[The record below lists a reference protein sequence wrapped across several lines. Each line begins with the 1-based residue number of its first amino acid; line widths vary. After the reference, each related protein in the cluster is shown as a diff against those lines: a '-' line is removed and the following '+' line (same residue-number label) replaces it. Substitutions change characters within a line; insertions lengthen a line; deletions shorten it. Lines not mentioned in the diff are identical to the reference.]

1 MSSRDGE
8 PTLSAN
14 ALEALRARYLQR
26 APDGEIDETPSAL
39 FARVARGV
47 AEAELRFGS
56 PSRAAEWEER
66 FRAAM
71 TSLAFLPNSP
81 TLMNAGT
88 GLGQLAA
95 CFVLP
100 IEDSIDGIFTTL
112 RDTALV
118 QQTGGGTGFNFSAL
132 RPAGD
137 RVGGTVGIASGPLS
151 FMRVFNAATEE
162 LRQGG
167 KRRGANMGI
176 LNADHPDVAAFI
188 ELKREPGAM
197 RNFNL
202 SVGTS
207 DAFMAAAREGAAW
220 PLTNPRTGATTAA
233 VDAAKLFRRIAEAAW
248 ATGDP
253 GLVFLDAIERG
264 NPTPSLGPIRATN
277 PCGEVPLLPRESCNL
292 GSINLAACL
301 KRDGTGWVFDWD
313 VFRELAALGVRFLD
327 DVVEVNRYPVPELE
341 RAARTTRKI
350 GLGVMGL
357 AEAFIRLGL
366 PYDSPEAR
374 RLGSEIARVLREA
387 AEGAS
392 AQLAA
397 ERGAFPAWR
406 DSVFGRANRPRR
418 NATVLSIAPT
428 GTISLIA
435 GTTSGIEPLFGV
447 AYTRSHVLSGRA
459 LPEVS
464 PLFAEHMEARCL
476 DWRPLVPQILKTGSV
491 QGIAGV
497 PDDLQRLFRCA
508 LDIDPLDHL
517 AIQAVFQAHVDNAVS
532 KTVNLPF
539 AAPVETVETIY
550 REAHRLGL
558 KGITVFRYGSRSE
571 QVLSLGAKPHDERFD
586 LAHLTSCDPGA
597 CRV

>member
-1 MSSRDGE
+1 MSRDE

-26 APDGEIDETPSAL
+26 APDGEIDETPSDL

-56 PSRAAEWEER
+56 PRRAAEWEER

-176 LNADHPDVAAFI
+176 LNANHPNVAAFI

-202 SVGTS
+202 SVGAS

-220 PLTNPRTGATTAA
+220 PLTNPRTGTTTAA

-277 PCGEVPLLPRESCNL
+277 PCGEVPLLPHESCNL

-301 KRDGTGWVFDWD
+301 KRDRAGWAFDWAA
-313 VFRELAALGVRFLD
+313 FREMATLGVRFLD

-357 AEAFIRLGL
+357 AETFIRLGL
-366 PYDSPEAR
+366 PYDGPDAR

-387 AEGAS
+387 AEAAS

-406 DSVFGRANRPRR
+406 DSVFGRANRPCR

-447 AYTRSHVLSGRA
+447 AYTRSHVLGGRA

-464 PLFAEHMEARCL
+464 PLFAEHMEARRL

-517 AIQAVFQAHVDNAVS
+517 AMQAVFQAHVDNAVS

>member
-1 MSSRDGE
+1 MSSRDE

-14 ALEALRARYLQR
+14 AREALRARYLQR
-26 APDGEIDETPSAL
+26 APDGEIDETPSEL

-47 AEAELRFGS
+47 AEAELRFD
-56 PSRAAEWEER
+56 PSRGAAEWEER

-71 TSLAFLPNSP
+71 TGLAFLPNSP

-202 SVGTS
+202 SVGAS
-207 DAFMAAAREGAAW
+207 DAFMAAVCEGAAW
-220 PLTNPRTGATTAA
+220 PLVNPRTGATTAA

-277 PCGEVPLLPRESCNL
+277 PCGEVPLLPHESCNL

-301 KRDGTGWVFDWD
+301 KRDGAGWAFDWD
-313 VFRELAALGVRFLD
+313 AFREMATLGVRFLD

-341 RAARTTRKI
+341 RTARTTRKI

-366 PYDSPEAR
+366 PYDGPDAR

-387 AEGAS
+387 AEAAS
-392 AQLAA
+392 AGLAA

-406 DSVFGRANRPRR
+406 ESIFGRANRPRR

-447 AYTRSHVLSGRA
+447 AYTRSHVLGGRA

-464 PLFAEHMEARCL
+464 PLFTEHMEARRL
-476 DWRPLVPQILKTGSV
+476 DWRTLVPQILKTGSV
-491 QGIAGV
+491 QGITGV

-517 AIQAVFQAHVDNAVS
+517 AMQAVFQAHVDNAVS

-550 REAHRLGL
+550 REAHRLDL